1 MTCDQFR
8 DALVVLD
15 DPGTALAAGGALAG
29 HTAACASCR
38 AWAGRYAEGAALW
51 HEQNASSL
59 TASVLAQTTGPA
71 CERARLLLA
80 SAPDDELAPDDRL
93 LVGGHLERCADCR
106 AFAAVW
112 DSVAAALPSLAVLD
126 PDAAF
131 VDDVLAR
138 TSRRPSWRWW
148 ADDLRAAWLRVVER
162 PRFAWE
168 AAYVCTLCWLLVFGN
183 PIAAFDWT
191 TARVGAVARE
201 AVIKSGQIPEIG
213 AISEIRK
220 AVPAWPG
227 REDVVRKAERLVGD
241 PAAVTSAAQS
251 VWERSAA
258 WGGAQVDRL
267 FEALTSTW
275 QSVVAWIAGLFT
287 PSPEAPAAS
296 TEPPA
301 ALAR

>member
-8 DALVVLD
+8 EALVVLD
-15 DPGTALAAGGALAG
+15 EPGAALRSGGALAD
-29 HTAACASCR
+29 HVAACASCG
-38 AWAGRYAEGAALW
+38 AWAARFADGAAIW

-59 TASVLAQTTGPA
+59 VASVLAQTSGPA

-80 SAPDDELAPDDRL
+80 SAPDDDLAPDDHL

-106 AFAAVW
+106 AFASLW
-112 DSVAAALPSLAVLD
+112 DSVASALPSLAALE
-126 PDAAF
+126 PDASF

-138 TSRRPSWRWW
+138 TSRRPTWRWW
-148 ADDLRAAWLRVVER
+148 ADDVRAAWLRVVER

-168 AAYVCTLCWLLVFGN
+168 VAYVCTLCWLLIFGN

-191 TARVGAVARE
+191 TARVGAVAKE
-201 AVIKSGQIPEIG
+201 AVIRSAQIPEIRT
-213 AISEIRK
+213 ISEIRK

-227 REDVVRKAERLVGD
+227 REDVVREAGRFVGD
-241 PAAVTSAAQS
+241 PAAIKSAAQS

-258 WGGAQVDRL
+258 WGGAQVALL
-267 FEALTSTW
+267 FDSLASAW
-275 QSVVAWIAGLFT
+275 DSVVSWFAELLAQ
-287 PSPEAPAAS
+287 PPPP

-301 ALAR
+301 APAR

>member
-8 DALVVLD
+8 EALVVLD
-15 DPGTALAAGGALAG
+15 EPGTALKSRGALAD
-29 HTAACASCR
+29 HAVACASCR
-38 AWAGRYAEGAALW
+38 AWAGRFADGAALW

-59 TASVLAQTTGPA
+59 TASVLAQTSGPA

-93 LVGGHLERCADCR
+93 LVGGHLDGCADCR
-106 AFAAVW
+106 AFSTVW
-112 DSVAAALPSLAVLD
+112 DSVAAALPSLAVLE
-126 PDAAF
+126 PDASF

-138 TSRRPSWRWW
+138 TSRRPTWRWW
-148 ADDLRAAWLRVVER
+148 VDDVRAAWLRVVER

-168 AAYVCTLCWLLVFGN
+168 VAYVCTLCWLLIFGN

-191 TARVGAVARE
+191 TARVGAVAKE
-201 AVIKSGQIPEIG
+201 AVIRSGQ
-213 AISEIRK
+213 ISEIRK
-220 AVPAWPG
+220 SVPDFPG

-241 PAAVTSAAQS
+241 PAAITSAAQS

-258 WGGAQVDRL
+258 WGGAQVAFL
-267 FEALTSTW
+267 FESLTSTW
-275 QSVVAWIAGLFT
+275 ESVVAWVAGLFASQ
-287 PSPEAPAAS
+287 PAPLAAP

-301 ALAR
+301 APAR